1 MTVYNFIPG
10 VKPDIVK
17 IQEKTC
23 RCCKKTLPISDYQK
37 KDSSTDGLQPFCRR
51 CRAVGGPKDAAAST
65 NVKKRLGLVQP
76 PLGTPCDCC
85 GSTEQIL
92 WCDHIHGTDIVRGW
106 VCSKC
111 NTGIGHLGDNI
122 DGLLNGIKY
131 LSKNYYD
138 YITVSRKRPEDF
150 NHGGDV

>member
-17 IQEKTC
+17 VQEKTC
-23 RCCKKTLPISDYQK
+23 RCCKKTLLISDFQK
-37 KDSSTDGLQPFCRR
+37 KSISPDGLQPFCRR

-65 NVKKRLGLVQP
+65 NVKKRLRLVQP

-85 GSTEQIL
+85 GSTEQVL
-92 WCDHIHGTDIVRGW
+92 WCDHIHGTDVVRGW

>member
-37 KDSSTDGLQPFCRR
+37 KASSTDGLQPFCRR

-85 GSTEQIL
+85 GRTDVL
-92 WCDHIHGTDIVRGW
+92 LCLDHCHITGKLRGYL
-106 VCSKC
+106 CQTC
-111 NTGIGHLGDNI
+111 NVSIGGLGDTLA
-122 DGLLNGIKY
+122 GVKMAEKY
-131 LSKNYYD
+131 LMECEFK
-138 YITVSRKRPEDF
+138 
-150 NHGGDV
+150 